1 MPLTNQARLF
11 EKWKTL
17 SNEKNAIQCISV
29 NKTYCA
35 IHLVEKHLTDSVVL
49 VKCWKVAHWT
59 ATKMLKIA
67 KIQKIFHLNFKS
79 CYLNVSI
86 FSCKR

>member
-1 MPLTNQARLF
+1 MIEFLVKHTIPIMPLTKQARLF

-17 SNEKNAIQCISV
+17 SNEKIAIQCISV

-35 IHLVEKHLTDSVVL
+35 IHLVEKYLTDSVVL
-49 VKCWKVAHWT
+49 VKCWNVAHWT

-67 KIQKIFHLNFKS
+67 KIQK
-79 CYLNVSI
+79 VST
-86 FSCKR
+86 